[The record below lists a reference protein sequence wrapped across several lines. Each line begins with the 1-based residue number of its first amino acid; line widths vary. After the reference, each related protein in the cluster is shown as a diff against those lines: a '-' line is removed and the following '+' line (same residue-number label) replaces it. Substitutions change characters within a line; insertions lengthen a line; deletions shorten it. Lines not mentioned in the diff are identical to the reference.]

1 MLILKKEYQ
10 RKQVENFC
18 WKNFVGKIKNY
29 QSGFDYARYMC
40 KKIIEFLTR
49 DIFIRKLFRFNLDII
64 IETEDKN
71 FPSANK
77 D

>member
-1 MLILKKEYQ
+1 
-10 RKQVENFC
+10 
-18 WKNFVGKIKNY
+18 
-29 QSGFDYARYMC
+29 MC

-64 IETEDKN
+64 IEREDKN

>member
-1 MLILKKEYQ
+1 MLGNFKKRISKKTSGKLLLEKLKI
-10 RKQVENFC
+10 
-18 WKNFVGKIKNY
+18 IKVV
-29 QSGFDYARYMC
+29 YARYMC

>member
-1 MLILKKEYQ
+1 MECVNFKKRISKKTSGKLLLEKLKI
-10 RKQVENFC
+10 
-18 WKNFVGKIKNY
+18 IKVV
-29 QSGFDYARYMC
+29 YARYMC

-64 IETEDKN
+64 IEREDKN

>member
-1 MLILKKEYQ
+1 MECVNFKKRISRKTSGKLLLEKLKI
-10 RKQVENFC
+10 
-18 WKNFVGKIKNY
+18 IKVV
-29 QSGFDYARYMC
+29 YARYMC

-64 IETEDKN
+64 IEREDKN

>member
-1 MLILKKEYQ
+1 MECVNFKKRISKKASGKLLLEKLKI
-10 RKQVENFC
+10 
-18 WKNFVGKIKNY
+18 IKVV
-29 QSGFDYARYMC
+29 YARYMC

-64 IETEDKN
+64 IEREDKN

>member
-10 RKQVENFC
+10 RKQVELLLE
-18 WKNFVGKIKNY
+18 KLKIIKVV
-29 QSGFDYARYMC
+29 YARYMC

-64 IETEDKN
+64 IEREDKN

>member
-1 MLILKKEYQ
+1 
-10 RKQVENFC
+10 
-18 WKNFVGKIKNY
+18 
-29 QSGFDYARYMC
+29 MC

-49 DIFIRKLFRFNLDII
+49 DIFIRKLAVFRFNLDII

>member
-1 MLILKKEYQ
+1 MECVNFKKRISKKTSGKLLLEKLKI
-10 RKQVENFC
+10 
-18 WKNFVGKIKNY
+18 IKVV
-29 QSGFDYARYMC
+29 YARYMC

>member
-1 MLILKKEYQ
+1 MELLLEKLKI
-10 RKQVENFC
+10 
-18 WKNFVGKIKNY
+18 IKVV
-29 QSGFDYARYMC
+29 YARYMC

>member
-1 MLILKKEYQ
+1 MECVNFKKRISKKTSGKLLLEKLKI
-10 RKQVENFC
+10 
-18 WKNFVGKIKNY
+18 IKVV
-29 QSGFDYARYMC
+29 YARYIC

>member
-1 MLILKKEYQ
+1 MECVNFKKRISKKTSGKLLLEKLKI
-10 RKQVENFC
+10 
-18 WKNFVGKIKNY
+18 IKVV
-29 QSGFDYARYMC
+29 YARYMC

-77 D
+77 N

>member
-1 MLILKKEYQ
+1 MECVNFKKRISKKASGKLLLEKLKI
-10 RKQVENFC
+10 
-18 WKNFVGKIKNY
+18 IKVV
-29 QSGFDYARYMC
+29 YARYMC